1 MIKWP
6 PNFDSKP
13 QVSLSATLLERNLQE
28 WWGVQIPVYIWAPEE
43 EGQFQPGRCSRWW
56 LHQSLS
62 CFETDLQAL
71 GSGLVYRR
79 AKESRAALI
88 ELVQETGAQALVFNH
103 LYDPISLVRDNEVKT
118 AMQEMQVR
126 HPASRLASSRVELHA
141 TGNHAVVSQCAA
153 SKKAL

>member
-1 MIKWP
+1 M
-6 PNFDSKP
+6 
-13 QVSLSATLLERNLQE
+13 QE
-28 WWGVQIPVYIWAPEE
+28 HWAWGVQIPVYIWAPEE

-56 LHQSLS
+56 LHQSLG

-79 AKESRAALI
+79 AKESRAALM

-118 AMQEMQVR
+118 AMQEMQVGQSPLQGL
-126 HPASRLASSRVELHA
+126 HPAGVDCMPQEVTL
-141 TGNHAVVSQCAA
+141 
-153 SKKAL
+153 